1 MDGHDGGHGGDLGV
15 GHGHSDIGGHDF
27 GMGHSHGGHNDG
39 HDGHHDTVASEA
51 LMVSHSHSS
60 NDGMQDFNTGDMFGP
75 GLDIGQMASSSTAD
89 GGVNQREERAKRY
102 KAAVEK
108 AKNDPSRRY
117 YGAHIVGHG
126 HADIPELFRQHAVE
140 VGMVRICNSVANFN
154 PVDLTG
160 EQVSDWSFFTPP
172 YSRKNTPCGYYPGA
186 PGLTRVFKQYW
197 QVAEKKEWWQTGK
210 AKYDRTKS
218 TYIEVSIV
226 TWFYGEVGDY
236 ETRVDLN
243 VVSVPVLDR
252 WDKIWARRRT
262 PLEQHQKAAL
272 QLCEKLFKSLKLAVP
287 SARVLE
293 RRSKILD
300 KKAEEA
306 RIAAEQK
313 KPRRPQVGQSGAD
326 LDTLFDDAPLEKSKL
341 DPQDT
346 PAPVVVAPSAD
357 RVTAEQTEAA
367 SAPAVVKAD
376 GPTAV
381 DPVAEADLGKV
392 VMVPVTIPPPRLKRT
407 DNE

>member
-1 MDGHDGGHGGDLGV
+1 MDGHDGGHGGDLGT

-27 GMGHSHGGHNDG
+27 GMGHSHGGHHDG
-39 HDGHHDTVASEA
+39 HDGFHDTVASEA
-51 LMVSHSHSS
+51 LMASHSHSS

-75 GLDIGQMASSSTAD
+75 GLDIGQMAAASTAD
-89 GGVNQREERAKRY
+89 GGVNQRAERAKRY

-108 AKNDPSRRY
+108 AKTDPNRRY

-126 HADIPELFRQHAVE
+126 HADIPEIFKQKAIE
-140 VGMVRICNSVANFN
+140 VGLLRICNSVANFN
-154 PVDLTG
+154 PVDLTDV
-160 EQVSDWSFFTPP
+160 QISDWSFFTPP

-186 PGLTRVFKQYW
+186 TGLTRVFKQYW
-197 QVAEKKEWWQTGK
+197 QVAEKKAWWEPGK

-252 WDKIWARRRT
+252 WDKLWARRRT
-262 PLEQHQKAAL
+262 PLVQHQEAAKL
-272 QLCEKLFKSLKLAVP
+272 LCEKLFTALKQAVP
-287 SARVLE
+287 PARVLE
-293 RRSKILD
+293 RRSKILE
-300 KKAEEA
+300 KKANEA
-306 RIAAEQK
+306 RIAEEQK
-313 KPRRPQVGQSGAD
+313 KPRRPEFGQSGAD
-326 LDTLFDDAPLEKSKL
+326 LDALFDEAPLEKSQL

-346 PAPVVVAPSAD
+346 PVPAAPVE
-357 RVTAEQTEAA
+357 T
-367 SAPAVVKAD
+367 APA
-376 GPTAV
+376 TAV
-381 DPVAEADLGKV
+381 ETVTSEAVKPEATPAVEAEGNI